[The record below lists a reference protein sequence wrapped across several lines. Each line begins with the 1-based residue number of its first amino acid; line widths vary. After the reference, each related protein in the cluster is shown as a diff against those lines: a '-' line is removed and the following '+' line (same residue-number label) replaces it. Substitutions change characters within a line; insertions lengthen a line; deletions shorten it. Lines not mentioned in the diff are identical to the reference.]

1 MRAHTH
7 KGGQHLPSQ
16 MSEVGTW
23 LRRGTMRGGGKL
35 QDVAEELSTG
45 VQLRIQGSLKTL
57 RKPSV
62 QIYRATAALELK
74 AVVHLNHSLFHSA
87 IPRESSR
94 HLRCPAVS
102 NSAAPRVST
111 PSCFQG

>member
-1 MRAHTH
+1 M
-7 KGGQHLPSQ
+7 
-16 MSEVGTW
+16 
-23 LRRGTMRGGGKL
+23 RRGGKHRGEL

-74 AVVHLNHSLFHSA
+74 AVVHLNHS
-87 IPRESSR
+87 
-94 HLRCPAVS
+94 VS
-102 NSAAPRVST
+102 FCVKVPDV
-111 PSCFQG
+111 